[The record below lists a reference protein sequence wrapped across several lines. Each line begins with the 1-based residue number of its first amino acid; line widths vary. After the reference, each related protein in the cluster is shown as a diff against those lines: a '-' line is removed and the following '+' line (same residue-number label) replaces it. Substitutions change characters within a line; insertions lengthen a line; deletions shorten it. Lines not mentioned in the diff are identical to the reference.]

1 VARLQ
6 NCPGDSMAAAP
17 GRPGCRSAA
26 LRLARQACSSYSP
39 ALSIWLAAPGLSLH
53 TQTQAWCWCLYAS
66 LSRWQHSETGS
77 YTLERRR
84 HTPGWR
90 ELGMAWPLFGP
101 WAAGPPS
108 DALKA
113 LGVPV
118 VCIVSMRQL
127 ESACPSATREAGGV
141 LRSSGALRSWRS
153 SSPRRT
159 PNNWCFSRFS
169 GR

>member
-1 VARLQ
+1 VACLQ

-90 ELGMAWPLFGP
+90 ELGMARPLFGP

-118 VCIVSMRQL
+118 VSTT
-127 ESACPSATREAGGV
+127 EKSAHPKTYEIRG
-141 LRSSGALRSWRS
+141 WH
-153 SSPRRT
+153 
-159 PNNWCFSRFS
+159 FF
-169 GR
+169 GRCGSCTGRCTGSCTEN